1 MISKT
6 YIAQNLG
13 QLDAQFRK
21 AKTPKQNLYY
31 SKIAIM
37 ELCGWIELSQ
47 DDLLRRIAKKK
58 LSDKKNLDSFEED
71 VIRKNSGFGYPNHFR
86 KMLIHAVGLINVEK
100 IESIVDA
107 QKKAVFEAEL
117 NTLWKRRN
125 SLAHTY
131 IKGTA
136 SAIDAPSMTIA
147 RFQKIYVGIKEF
159 EGVIFKII

>member
-1 MISKT
+1 MK
-6 YIAQNLG
+6 
-13 QLDAQFRK
+13 QLDVRFRK

-31 SKIAIM
+31 SKIAIL

-47 DDLLRRIAKKK
+47 DDLLRRVTRKK
-58 LSDKKNLDSFEED
+58 LSSQKNLEAFEVD
-71 VIRKNSGFGYPNHFR
+71 VIKKNSGFGYPHHFR

-100 IESIVDA
+100 IELNVDQ
-107 QKKAVFEAEL
+107 QKKAAFEAEL
-117 NTLWKRRN
+117 NTLWITRN

-147 RFQKIYVGIKEF
+147 RFAKVYNGIKEF
-159 EGVIFKII
+159 ESVIFKTI